1 VPRLSNTTNHRL
13 HNTCMNLLEV
23 DDISVEN
30 GRLKEEW
37 EAWKKLGRHSK
48 M

>member
-1 VPRLSNTTNHRL
+1 
-13 HNTCMNLLEV
+13 MKLLEV

-37 EAWKKLGRHSK
+37 EAWQKSRRHFK